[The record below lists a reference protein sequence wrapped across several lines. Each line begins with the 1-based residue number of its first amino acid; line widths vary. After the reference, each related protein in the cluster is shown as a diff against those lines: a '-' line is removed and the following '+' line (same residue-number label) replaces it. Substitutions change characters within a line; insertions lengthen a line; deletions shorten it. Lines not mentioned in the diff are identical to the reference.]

1 MQIIAHIITGYTADN
16 LTIFNLNAAITQYG
30 LRGIIKN

>member
-16 LTIFNLNAAITQYG
+16 QAIFNLNAAITQYG
-30 LRGIIKN
+30 